1 MNQILSITCDNAS
14 NNDEMIRHL
23 EGLVGEFKGRKSQ
36 TRCFAHILNLV
47 AKSIIQ
53 QFDVPKAQFD
63 KVFDKANAALTEL
76 AGDID
81 SEEQV
86 MAENSDKKDDDEEEN
101 TDDWVN
107 ERDTMAAEQLAAI
120 DESVRPVKMMLVKV
134 RCVVQYTRR
143 NVTTVTTHQYS
154 PRLLSCARLHLPS
167 KIHPLLSFPDGTRS

>member
-1 MNQILSITCDNAS
+1 MNQILSITCDNVS
-14 NNDEMIRHL
+14 NNDEMICHL
-23 EGLVGEFKGRKSQ
+23 DGLIDEFKGRKGQ

-53 QFDVPKAQFD
+53 QFDIPKAQLN
-63 KVFDKANAALTEL
+63 KVFDKANVALTEL

-81 SEEQV
+81 SKEQE
-86 MAENSDKKDDDEEEN
+86 MDESSDKKDDDEEEN

-134 RCVVQYTRR
+134 RSTRI
-143 NVTTVTTHQYS
+143 
-154 PRLLSCARLHLPS
+154 AM
-167 KIHPLLSFPDGTRS
+167 